1 MFCWEKSK
9 RSLEEWLLC
18 VCSRSFGKSETE
30 ELLEAKSSR
39 LIAKGIFYFFL
50 SGHLFGLDLVWK
62 QAACKL

>member
-30 ELLEAKSSR
+30 ELLVAKSSR
-39 LIAKGIFYFFL
+39 LIAEGIFFL
-50 SGHLFGLDLVWK
+50 SGRSFGLDLVWK

>member
-30 ELLEAKSSR
+30 ELLVAKSSR
-39 LIAKGIFYFFL
+39 LIAKGIFFF
-50 SGHLFGLDLVWK
+50 FFYLDARLV
-62 QAACKL
+62 